1 MDVFNLYA
9 KLSLNT
15 DDYEKGVEKAKGGAS
30 SLMDVFSGTLLGN
43 VVSDGLRTVANGI
56 AEIGKTA
63 ASMAVSIGK
72 ASLDSYADYEQLV
85 GGVETLYKD
94 SAGIIENYAKDAY
107 KNVGLSANDYMET
120 STSFA
125 AALVSSLSGDTEKA
139 AEMANTAISDMSDN
153 ANKMGTNITSIQDAY
168 NGFAKQNYTML
179 DNLKLG
185 YGGTQAEMKRLI
197 KEAAAMKDT
206 QKELGVTV
214 DATSMSYA
222 NIVQAI
228 HVVQANMGIMGTTSK
243 EAATTIQGSTAS
255 MKSAWENLL
264 TGIADPEQDFQTLVD
279 NLVDSVITAG
289 NNIIPRIKEI
299 VPTLID
305 GLSELVTQLAPYVSG
320 VIMELE
326 PTIEEGLQSLF
337 GGLSSVASELQPIVA
352 DVFSFFGDA
361 IISGLTSAIE
371 NSDFSFLL
379 DIFDNV
385 KTAAEEVV
393 PVIEKIAPA
402 LVTVG
407 AAVKGWQIGT
417 EIQKMVTAFD
427 EAKVAVS
434 LFSMGLSDTE
444 IAQGALNGT
453 LKASEVLAGLLTG
466 KISLMT
472 LAQAAAAKAQAV
484 LNAVMSAN
492 PIAIVITLIAA
503 LIGVFV
509 TLYAT
514 NEDFRNKVNAA
525 WNAVK
530 ETISGVVNA
539 IGTFFT
545 QTIPEAISN
554 VIEWF
559 QQLPERISE
568 FLLNAIQSVADW
580 ATQTV
585 ENARQAGSN
594 FINAVVEF
602 FSQLPYNLGVFLG
615 TALANIVIWAAETA
629 ENARQAGSQFLQNV
643 VEFFTQLPG
652 NVLTFLS
659 TTIQNVIAWAGQM
672 KSNAIDAA
680 STFLN
685 NVIEFF
691 TQLPGKVAEW
701 FTRTV
706 EKAVEWA
713 GEMKDKGVQ
722 AAKDLLD
729 AVVTGVSELPGKI
742 FNLGVNAAKSL
753 LEGIKSMG
761 SWLKD
766 QVGNFVDGIVSGFT
780 GTVQTN
786 GSHAGGMDYVPYNNY
801 VANLHRGEMVLTA
814 DEAAAYRKG
823 EANTAGGMTI
833 NIDINGIQ
841 FEDVN
846 SMAHALANQISYE
859 LQAQSNRKAAVYA

>member
-56 AEIGKTA
+56 TEIGKTA
-63 ASMAVSIGK
+63 ANMAVSIGK

-125 AALVSSLSGDTEKA
+125 AALVSSLGGDTNKA

-153 ANKMGTNITSIQDAY
+153 ANKMGTNMQSIQDAY

-179 DNLKLG
+179 DNLKIG

-197 KEAAAMKDT
+197 KEAAAMTDT

-214 DATSMSYA
+214 DSNSMSYA

-264 TGIADPEQDFQTLVD
+264 TGIADPEQDFQALVD

-326 PTIEEGLQSLF
+326 PTIEEGLQALF

-371 NSDFSFLL
+371 SSDFSFLL
-379 DIFDNV
+379 DIFNNV
-385 KTAAEEVV
+385 KTA
-393 PVIEKIAPA
+393 IENIANIIDSF
-402 LVTVG
+402 
-407 AAVKGWQIGT
+407 K
-417 EIQKMVTAFD
+417 
-427 EAKVAVS
+427 
-434 LFSMGLSDTE
+434 
-444 IAQGALNGT
+444 N
-453 LKASEVLAGLLTG
+453 
-466 KISLMT
+466 
-472 LAQAAAAKAQAV
+472 
-484 LNAVMSAN
+484 NA
-492 PIAIVITLIAA
+492 
-503 LIGVFV
+503 
-509 TLYAT
+509 
-514 NEDFRNKVNAA
+514 NAA
-525 WNAVK
+525 WDAISAKIQEVVAFVQPYVEAAMQVIGQVVTQVITDLTPVIQSIGEAFSAAWSLVQTVWAWASAFFQAIFQSIVVIFTPFAPIISGFFQGAWIIIQSIWNVAASFFQTVFDLITGVFSTIDAVLSGDFQDAWESIQGIFEGVFGFFSTVGQNAV
-530 ETISGVVNA
+530 
-539 IGTFFT
+539 
-545 QTIPEAISN
+545 
-554 VIEWF
+554 
-559 QQLPERISE
+559 
-568 FLLNAIQSVADW
+568 
-580 ATQTV
+580 
-585 ENARQAGSN
+585 
-594 FINAVVEF
+594 
-602 FSQLPYNLGVFLG
+602 
-615 TALANIVIWAAETA
+615 
-629 ENARQAGSQFLQNV
+629 
-643 VEFFTQLPG
+643 
-652 NVLTFLS
+652 
-659 TTIQNVIAWAGQM
+659 
-672 KSNAIDAA
+672 
-680 STFLN
+680 
-685 NVIEFF
+685 
-691 TQLPGKVAEW
+691 
-701 FTRTV
+701 
-706 EKAVEWA
+706 
-713 GEMKDKGVQ
+713 
-722 AAKDLLD
+722 
-729 AVVTGVSELPGKI
+729 
-742 FNLGVNAAKSL
+742 
-753 LEGIKSMG
+753 EGIKGGIAAVWNGLVS
-761 SWLKD
+761 
-766 QVGNFVDGIVSGFT
+766 FVQGLWDGIKSIFVINASDVKNNT
-780 GTVQTN
+780 GSD

-814 DEAAAYRKG
+814 DEADEYRKG
-823 EANTAGGMTI
+823 TAKTAGGMTI
-833 NIDINGIQ
+833 NIDVNGIQ
-841 FEDVN
+841 FSDVN

>member
-43 VVSDGLRTVANGI
+43 VVSDGLRNVANGI
-56 AEIGKTA
+56 TEIGKTA
-63 ASMAVSIGK
+63 ANMAMSIGK

-153 ANKMGTNITSIQDAY
+153 ANKMGTNIASIQDAY

-197 KEAAAMKDT
+197 KEAAAMTDT

-214 DATSMSYA
+214 DSTSMSYA

-326 PTIEEGLQSLF
+326 PTIEEGLQTLF

-352 DVFSFFGDA
+352 DVFSFFSDA

-393 PVIEKIAPA
+393 PVIEEIAPA

-417 EIQKMVTAFD
+417 KIQKMVTAFD

-434 LFSMGLSDTE
+434 LFSMGLSDAE

-472 LAQAAAAKAQAV
+472 FAQAAAAKAQAAF
-484 LNAVMSAN
+484 NAVLAAN
-492 PIAIVITLIAA
+492 PIALVVVAIGA
-503 LIGVFV
+503 LVGILAV
-509 TLYAT
+509 LYAK
-514 NEDFRNKVNAA
+514 NEDFRNGVNAA
-525 WNAVK
+525 WDAISAKIQEVVAFVQPYVEAAMQVIGQVVTQVITDLTPVIQSIGEAFSAAWSLVQTVWAWASAFFQAIFQAIVVIFAPFAPIISGFFQGAWIIIQSIWNVAVSFFQTVFNLITGVFSTIDAVLSGDFQSAWESIQGIFEGAFDFFSTVGQNAV
-530 ETISGVVNA
+530 
-539 IGTFFT
+539 
-545 QTIPEAISN
+545 
-554 VIEWF
+554 
-559 QQLPERISE
+559 
-568 FLLNAIQSVADW
+568 
-580 ATQTV
+580 
-585 ENARQAGSN
+585 
-594 FINAVVEF
+594 
-602 FSQLPYNLGVFLG
+602 
-615 TALANIVIWAAETA
+615 
-629 ENARQAGSQFLQNV
+629 
-643 VEFFTQLPG
+643 
-652 NVLTFLS
+652 
-659 TTIQNVIAWAGQM
+659 
-672 KSNAIDAA
+672 
-680 STFLN
+680 
-685 NVIEFF
+685 
-691 TQLPGKVAEW
+691 
-701 FTRTV
+701 
-706 EKAVEWA
+706 
-713 GEMKDKGVQ
+713 
-722 AAKDLLD
+722 
-729 AVVTGVSELPGKI
+729 
-742 FNLGVNAAKSL
+742 
-753 LEGIKSMG
+753 EGIKGGIAAVWGGLVS
-761 SWLKD
+761 
-766 QVGNFVDGIVSGFT
+766 FVQGLWDGIKSIFVINAGDVKNNT
-780 GTVQTN
+780 GSD

-814 DEAAAYRKG
+814 DEADSYRHGKGSSNGFNLTQNIYAAKQTPVELAASTAAYFQR
-823 EANTAGGMTI
+823 ARWAI
-833 NIDINGIQ
+833 
-841 FEDVN
+841 
-846 SMAHALANQISYE
+846 
-859 LQAQSNRKAAVYA
+859 

>member
-56 AEIGKTA
+56 TEIGKNA
-63 ASMAVSIGK
+63 ANMAVSIGK

-153 ANKMGTNITSIQDAY
+153 ANKMGTNISSIQDAY

-197 KEAAAMKDT
+197 KEAAAMTDT

-214 DATSMSYA
+214 DSNSMSYA

-264 TGIADPEQDFQTLVD
+264 TGIADPEQDFQALVD

-326 PTIEEGLQSLF
+326 PTIEKGLQALF

-393 PVIEKIAPA
+393 PVIEEIAPA

-417 EIQKMVTAFD
+417 KIQKMATAFD

-434 LFSMGLSDTE
+434 SFSMGLSDTE
-444 IAQGALNGT
+444 IAQGALNST

-472 LAQAAAAKAQAV
+472 LAQAAAAKAQAAF
-484 LNAVMSAN
+484 NAVLAAN
-492 PIAIVITLIAA
+492 PITLVVVAIGA
-503 LIGVFV
+503 LVGILAV
-509 TLYAT
+509 LYAK
-514 NEDFRNKVNAA
+514 NEDFRNGVNDAWDAISAKIQEVVAFVQPYVEAAMQVIGQVVTQVITDLTPVIQSIGEAFSAA
-525 WNAVK
+525 WSLVQTVWEWASAFFQAIFQAIVVIFAPFAPI
-530 ETISGVVNA
+530 ISG
-539 IGTFFT
+539 FF
-545 QTIPEAISN
+545 QGAWII
-554 VIEWF
+554 
-559 QQLPERISE
+559 
-568 FLLNAIQSVADW
+568 IQSIWNVAVSFF
-580 ATQTV
+580 QTV
-585 ENARQAGSN
+585 FNLITGVFST
-594 FINAVVEF
+594 IDAVLSGDFQGAWESIQGIFEGAFDF
-602 FSQLPYNLGVFLG
+602 FSTV
-615 TALANIVIWAAETA
+615 
-629 ENARQAGSQFLQNV
+629 
-643 VEFFTQLPG
+643 
-652 NVLTFLS
+652 
-659 TTIQNVIAWAGQM
+659 GQ
-672 KSNAIDAA
+672 S
-680 STFLN
+680 
-685 NVIEFF
+685 
-691 TQLPGKVAEW
+691 
-701 FTRTV
+701 
-706 EKAVEWA
+706 AV
-713 GEMKDKGVQ
+713 
-722 AAKDLLD
+722 
-729 AVVTGVSELPGKI
+729 
-742 FNLGVNAAKSL
+742 
-753 LEGIKSMG
+753 EGIKG
-761 SWLKD
+761 GIAAVW
-766 QVGNFVDGIVSGFT
+766 GGFVSFVQGLWDGIKSIFVINASDVKNNT
-780 GTVQTN
+780 GSD

-814 DEAAAYRKG
+814 DEADSYRRGKGSGSGFTLTQNIYAAKQTPVELAASTAAYFQR
-823 EANTAGGMTI
+823 ARWAI
-833 NIDINGIQ
+833 
-841 FEDVN
+841 
-846 SMAHALANQISYE
+846 
-859 LQAQSNRKAAVYA
+859 

>member
-43 VVSDGLRTVANGI
+43 VVSDGLRNVANGI
-56 AEIGKTA
+56 TGIGKTA
-63 ASMAVSIGK
+63 ANMAVSIGK
-72 ASLDSYADYEQLV
+72 ASLDSYADCEQLV

-125 AALVSSLSGDTEKA
+125 ASLVSSLGGDTEKA

-153 ANKMGTNITSIQDAY
+153 ANKMGTNISSIQDAY

-197 KEAAAMKDT
+197 KEAAAMTDT

-214 DATSMSYA
+214 DSTSMSYA

-264 TGIADPEQDFQTLVD
+264 TGIADPEQDFQSLVD

-305 GLSELVTQLAPYVSG
+305 GLSELVIQLSPYVSS

-326 PTIEEGLQSLF
+326 PTIEEGLKALF

-361 IISGLTSAIE
+361 IISGMTSAIE

-385 KTAAEEVV
+385 KTAAEKVV
-393 PVIEKIAPA
+393 PVIEEIAPA

-417 EIQKMVTAFD
+417 KIQKMVTAFD

-434 LFSMGLSDTE
+434 LFSMGLSDAE

-472 LAQAAAAKAQAV
+472 LAQAAAAKAQAAF
-484 LNAVMSAN
+484 NAVFAAN
-492 PIAIVITLIAA
+492 PIALVVVAIGA
-503 LIGVFV
+503 LVGILAV
-509 TLYAT
+509 LYAK
-514 NEDFRNKVNAA
+514 NEDFRNSVNGVIESIWAKIEELVAWVQPYVEAAMQVIGQVVTQVITDLTPVIQSIGEAFSAA
-525 WNAVK
+525 WSLVQTVWAWASAFFQAIFQAIVVIFAPFAPI
-530 ETISGVVNA
+530 ISG
-539 IGTFFT
+539 FF
-545 QTIPEAISN
+545 QGAWII
-554 VIEWF
+554 
-559 QQLPERISE
+559 
-568 FLLNAIQSVADW
+568 IQSIWNVAVSFF
-580 ATQTV
+580 QTV
-585 ENARQAGSN
+585 FNLITGVFST
-594 FINAVVEF
+594 IDAVLSGDFQSAWESIQGIFEGAFDF
-602 FSQLPYNLGVFLG
+602 FSTVG
-615 TALANIVIWAAETA
+615 
-629 ENARQAGSQFLQNV
+629 QNV
-643 VEFFTQLPG
+643 VEG
-652 NVLTFLS
+652 
-659 TTIQNVIAWAGQM
+659 IKGGIA
-672 KSNAIDAA
+672 
-680 STFLN
+680 
-685 NVIEFF
+685 
-691 TQLPGKVAEW
+691 
-701 FTRTV
+701 
-706 EKAVEWA
+706 AVW
-713 GEMKDKGVQ
+713 GGLVSFVQ
-722 AAKDLLD
+722 GLWD
-729 AVVTGVSELPGKI
+729 
-742 FNLGVNAAKSL
+742 
-753 LEGIKSMG
+753 GIKSI
-761 SWLKD
+761 
-766 QVGNFVDGIVSGFT
+766 FVINASDVKNNT
-780 GTVQTN
+780 GVN

-814 DEAAAYRKG
+814 DEADNYRRGKGSSNGFNLTQNIYAAKQTPVELAASTAAYFQR
-823 EANTAGGMTI
+823 ARWAI
-833 NIDINGIQ
+833 
-841 FEDVN
+841 
-846 SMAHALANQISYE
+846 
-859 LQAQSNRKAAVYA
+859 

>member
-1 MDVFNLYA
+1 MDIFNLYA

-56 AEIGKTA
+56 TEIGKTA
-63 ASMAVSIGK
+63 ANMAVSIGK

-125 AALVSSLSGDTEKA
+125 AALVSSLGGDTQKA
-139 AEMANTAISDMSDN
+139 AEMANTSISDMSDN
-153 ANKMGTNITSIQDAY
+153 ANKMGTNISSIQDAY

-197 KEAAAMKDT
+197 KEAAAMTDT

-214 DATSMSYA
+214 DSNSMSYA

-264 TGIADPEQDFQTLVD
+264 TGIADPDQDFQTLVD

-305 GLSELVTQLAPYVSG
+305 GLSELVTQLAPYVSS

-379 DIFDNV
+379 DIFNNV
-385 KTAAEEVV
+385 KTA
-393 PVIEKIAPA
+393 IENIANIIDSF
-402 LVTVG
+402 
-407 AAVKGWQIGT
+407 K
-417 EIQKMVTAFD
+417 
-427 EAKVAVS
+427 
-434 LFSMGLSDTE
+434 
-444 IAQGALNGT
+444 N
-453 LKASEVLAGLLTG
+453 
-466 KISLMT
+466 
-472 LAQAAAAKAQAV
+472 
-484 LNAVMSAN
+484 NA
-492 PIAIVITLIAA
+492 
-503 LIGVFV
+503 
-509 TLYAT
+509 
-514 NEDFRNKVNAA
+514 NAA
-525 WNAVK
+525 WDAISAKIQEVVAFVQPYV
-530 ETISGVVNA
+530 EAAMQVIGQVVTQVITDLTPVIQSIGEAFSAAWSLVQTVWAWASAFFQAIFQAIVAIFTPFAPIISG
-539 IGTFFT
+539 FF
-545 QTIPEAISN
+545 QGAWII
-554 VIEWF
+554 
-559 QQLPERISE
+559 
-568 FLLNAIQSVADW
+568 IQSIWNVAVIFF
-580 ATQTV
+580 QTV
-585 ENARQAGSN
+585 FDLITGVFST
-594 FINAVVEF
+594 IDAVLSGDFQGAWESIQGIFEGVFDF
-602 FSQLPYNLGVFLG
+602 FSTVG
-615 TALANIVIWAAETA
+615 
-629 ENARQAGSQFLQNV
+629 QNV
-643 VEFFTQLPG
+643 VEG
-652 NVLTFLS
+652 
-659 TTIQNVIAWAGQM
+659 IKGGIA
-672 KSNAIDAA
+672 
-680 STFLN
+680 
-685 NVIEFF
+685 
-691 TQLPGKVAEW
+691 
-701 FTRTV
+701 
-706 EKAVEWA
+706 AVWN
-713 GEMKDKGVQ
+713 GLVSFVQ
-722 AAKDLLD
+722 GLWD
-729 AVVTGVSELPGKI
+729 
-742 FNLGVNAAKSL
+742 
-753 LEGIKSMG
+753 GIKSIFVINAGDVKNNTG
-761 SWLKD
+761 SD
-766 QVGNFVDGIVSGFT
+766 
-780 GTVQTN
+780 
-786 GSHAGGMDYVPYNNY
+786 GSHAGGLDYVPYNNY
-801 VANLHRGEMVLTA
+801 VANLHRGEMVLTSA
-814 DEAAAYRKG
+814 EATEYRKG
-823 EANTAGGMTI
+823 NANAAGGMTF

-841 FEDVN
+841 FNDVN
-846 SMAHALANQISYE
+846 SMAHALVNQISYE

>member
-56 AEIGKTA
+56 TEIGKTA
-63 ASMAVSIGK
+63 ANMAVSIGK

-125 AALVSSLSGDTEKA
+125 AALVSSLGGDTNKA

-153 ANKMGTNITSIQDAY
+153 ANKMGTNISSIQDAY

-197 KEAAAMKDT
+197 KEAAAMTDT

-214 DATSMSYA
+214 DSNSMSYA

-255 MKSAWENLL
+255 MKSSWENLL
-264 TGIADPEQDFQTLVD
+264 TGIADPEQDFQALVD

-305 GLSELVTQLAPYVSG
+305 GLSELVTQLAPYVSS

-326 PTIEEGLQSLF
+326 PTVEEGLQALF

-352 DVFSFFGDA
+352 DVFSFLGDA
-361 IISGLTSAIE
+361 IVSGLTNAVE

-385 KTAAEEVV
+385 KTAVEEVV
-393 PVIEKIAPA
+393 PLIEKIAPA

-407 AAVKGWQIGT
+407 AAAKGWEIGKKLQS
-417 EIQKMVTAFD
+417 IVTGFD

-434 LFSMGLSDTE
+434 LFSMGLSDAE

-472 LAQAAAAKAQAV
+472 LAQTAAAKAQAAF
-484 LNAVMSAN
+484 NAVLAAN
-492 PIAIVITLIAA
+492 PIALVVVAVGA
-503 LIGVFV
+503 LVGILAV
-509 TLYAT
+509 LYAK
-514 NEDFRNKVNAA
+514 NEDFRSKVNAA
-525 WNAVK
+525 WESVSEK
-530 ETISGVVNA
+530 VQGVVD
-539 IGTFFT
+539 
-545 QTIPEAISN
+545 
-554 VIEWF
+554 
-559 QQLPERISE
+559 
-568 FLLNAIQSVADW
+568 FLMPYIAA
-580 ATQTV
+580 AM
-585 ENARQAGSN
+585 GS
-594 FINAVVEF
+594 IK
-602 FSQLPYNLGVFLG
+602 
-615 TALANIVIWAAETA
+615 
-629 ENARQAGSQFLQNV
+629 NV
-643 VEFFTQLPG
+643 VEKVVESLVPVAESIGQAFSAAWNLAKTVWSWASAFFSAIVRAIITIFSPFTPLIGGIFGAAFAAVKTVWGVATSFFQMIFNVITG
-652 NVLTFLS
+652 IFAVIDGVLTVDFRK
-659 TTIQNVIAWAGQM
+659 AW
-672 KSNAIDAA
+672 
-680 STFLN
+680 
-685 NVIEFF
+685 
-691 TQLPGKVAEW
+691 
-701 FTRTV
+701 
-706 EKAVEWA
+706 
-713 GEMKDKGVQ
+713 
-722 AAKDLLD
+722 
-729 AVVTGVSELPGKI
+729 
-742 FNLGVNAAKSL
+742 
-753 LEGIKSMG
+753 EGIKGIFGGVFSFFSG
-761 SWLKD
+761 
-766 QVGNFVDGIVSGFT
+766 VGNQVVNGIKSGISAIWDGLTSFVRGLWNGIKGIFVINASDVKNNT
-780 GTVQTN
+780 G
-786 GSHAGGMDYVPYNNY
+786 GSTSRRAGGLDYVPYNDY

-814 DEAAAYRKG
+814 READEYRKNGVQGGTGFVVNQTIYAAKQTPVELAAATR
-823 EANTAGGMTI
+823 
-833 NIDINGIQ
+833 
-841 FEDVN
+841 
-846 SMAHALANQISYE
+846 
-859 LQAQSNRKAAVYA
+859 AAFQRARWATV

>member
-56 AEIGKTA
+56 TEIGKTA
-63 ASMAVSIGK
+63 ANMAVSIGK

-153 ANKMGTNITSIQDAY
+153 ANKMGTNISSIQDAY

-197 KEAAAMKDT
+197 KEAAAMTDT

-214 DATSMSYA
+214 DSTSMSYA

-393 PVIEKIAPA
+393 PVIEEIAPA

-417 EIQKMVTAFD
+417 KIQKMVTAFD

-434 LFSMGLSDTE
+434 LFSMGLSDAE

-472 LAQAAAAKAQAV
+472 LAQTAAAKAQAV
-484 LNAVMSAN
+484 FNAVLAAN
-492 PIAIVITLIAA
+492 PITLVVVAIGA
-503 LIGVFV
+503 LVGILAV
-509 TLYAT
+509 LYAK
-514 NEDFRNKVNAA
+514 NEDFRNSVNGVIENIWAKIQEFIAWVQPYVEAAMQVIRQIVTQVITDLTPVIQSIGEAFSAA
-525 WNAVK
+525 WSLVQTVWAWASAFFQAIFQAIVVIF
-530 ETISGVVNA
+530 TPFAPIISG
-539 IGTFFT
+539 FF
-545 QTIPEAISN
+545 QGAWII
-554 VIEWF
+554 
-559 QQLPERISE
+559 
-568 FLLNAIQSVADW
+568 IQSIWNVAVSFF
-580 ATQTV
+580 QTV
-585 ENARQAGSN
+585 FDLITGVFST
-594 FINAVVEF
+594 IDAVLSGDFQGAWESIQGIFEGVFDF
-602 FSQLPYNLGVFLG
+602 FSTVG
-615 TALANIVIWAAETA
+615 
-629 ENARQAGSQFLQNV
+629 QNV
-643 VEFFTQLPG
+643 VEG
-652 NVLTFLS
+652 
-659 TTIQNVIAWAGQM
+659 IKGGIA
-672 KSNAIDAA
+672 
-680 STFLN
+680 
-685 NVIEFF
+685 
-691 TQLPGKVAEW
+691 
-701 FTRTV
+701 
-706 EKAVEWA
+706 AVWD
-713 GEMKDKGVQ
+713 GLVSFVQ
-722 AAKDLLD
+722 GLWD
-729 AVVTGVSELPGKI
+729 
-742 FNLGVNAAKSL
+742 
-753 LEGIKSMG
+753 GIKSI
-761 SWLKD
+761 
-766 QVGNFVDGIVSGFT
+766 FVINAGDVKNNT
-780 GTVQTN
+780 GAD

-814 DEAAAYRKG
+814 DEADSYRRGKGSSNGFTLTQNIYAAKQTPVELAASTAAYFQR
-823 EANTAGGMTI
+823 ARWAI
-833 NIDINGIQ
+833 
-841 FEDVN
+841 
-846 SMAHALANQISYE
+846 
-859 LQAQSNRKAAVYA
+859 

>member
-153 ANKMGTNITSIQDAY
+153 ANKMGTNISSIQDAY

-197 KEAAAMKDT
+197 KEAAAMTDT

-214 DATSMSYA
+214 DSTSMSYA

-326 PTIEEGLQSLF
+326 PTIEEGLQALF

-352 DVFSFFGDA
+352 DVFSFLGDA

-385 KTAAEEVV
+385 KTAVEEVV
-393 PVIEKIAPA
+393 PVIEEIAPA

-417 EIQKMVTAFD
+417 KIQKMVTAFD

-434 LFSMGLSDTE
+434 LFSMGLSDAE

-472 LAQAAAAKAQAV
+472 LAQTAAAKAQAAF
-484 LNAVMSAN
+484 NAVLAAN
-492 PIAIVITLIAA
+492 PITLVVVAIGALVGILAVLYAKNEGFRNSVNGVIENIWAKIQEFIAWVQPYVQAAMQVIGQVVTQAITDLTPVIQSIGEAFSAAWSLVQTVWAWASAFFQAIFQAIIVIFTPFAPIISGFFQGAWIIIQSIWNVAVSFFQTVFDLIT
-503 LIGVFV
+503 GVFSTIDAV
-509 TLYAT
+509 LSG
-514 NEDFRNKVNAA
+514 DFQSA
-525 WNAVK
+525 W
-530 ETISGVVNA
+530 ESIQGIFEGV
-539 IGTFFT
+539 F
-545 QTIPEAISN
+545 
-554 VIEWF
+554 
-559 QQLPERISE
+559 
-568 FLLNAIQSVADW
+568 D
-580 ATQTV
+580 
-585 ENARQAGSN
+585 
-594 FINAVVEF
+594 F
-602 FSQLPYNLGVFLG
+602 FSTVG
-615 TALANIVIWAAETA
+615 
-629 ENARQAGSQFLQNV
+629 QNV
-643 VEFFTQLPG
+643 VEG
-652 NVLTFLS
+652 
-659 TTIQNVIAWAGQM
+659 IKGGIA
-672 KSNAIDAA
+672 
-680 STFLN
+680 
-685 NVIEFF
+685 
-691 TQLPGKVAEW
+691 
-701 FTRTV
+701 
-706 EKAVEWA
+706 AVWD
-713 GEMKDKGVQ
+713 GLVSFVQ
-722 AAKDLLD
+722 GLWD
-729 AVVTGVSELPGKI
+729 
-742 FNLGVNAAKSL
+742 
-753 LEGIKSMG
+753 GIKSI
-761 SWLKD
+761 
-766 QVGNFVDGIVSGFT
+766 FVINADDVKNNT
-780 GTVQTN
+780 GAD

-814 DEAAAYRKG
+814 DEADSYRRGKGSGNGFTLTQNIYAAKQTPVELAASTAAYFQR
-823 EANTAGGMTI
+823 ARW
-833 NIDINGIQ
+833 
-841 FEDVN
+841 
-846 SMAHALANQISYE
+846 AL
-859 LQAQSNRKAAVYA
+859 

>member
-56 AEIGKTA
+56 TEIGKTA
-63 ASMAVSIGK
+63 ANMAVSIGK

-125 AALVSSLSGDTEKA
+125 AALVSSLGGDTNKA

-153 ANKMGTNITSIQDAY
+153 ANKMGTNMQSIQDAY

-179 DNLKLG
+179 DNLKIG

-197 KEAAAMKDT
+197 KEAAAMTDT

-214 DATSMSYA
+214 DSNSMSYA

-264 TGIADPEQDFQTLVD
+264 TGIADPEQDFQALVD

-326 PTIEEGLQSLF
+326 PTIEEGLQALF

-371 NSDFSFLL
+371 SSDFSFLL
-379 DIFDNV
+379 DIFNNV
-385 KTAAEEVV
+385 KTAIENIANIIDSFKNNANAAWDAISAKIQEVV
-393 PVIEKIAPA
+393 AFVQPYVEAAMQVIGQVVTQVITDLTPVIQSIGEAFSAAWSLVQTVWAWASAFFQAIFQSIVVIFTPFAPIISGFFQ
-402 LVTVG
+402 G
-407 AAVKGWQIGT
+407 AWII
-417 EIQKMVTAFD
+417 IQSIWN
-427 EAKVAVS
+427 VAVS
-434 LFSMGLSDTE
+434 FFQTVFDLITGVFSTIDAVLSGDF
-444 IAQGALNGT
+444 QGAWESIQGIF
-453 LKASEVLAGLLTG
+453 E
-466 KISLMT
+466 
-472 LAQAAAAKAQAV
+472 
-484 LNAVMSAN
+484 
-492 PIAIVITLIAA
+492 
-503 LIGVFV
+503 GVF
-509 TLYAT
+509 
-514 NEDFRNKVNAA
+514 
-525 WNAVK
+525 
-530 ETISGVVNA
+530 G
-539 IGTFFT
+539 
-545 QTIPEAISN
+545 
-554 VIEWF
+554 
-559 QQLPERISE
+559 
-568 FLLNAIQSVADW
+568 
-580 ATQTV
+580 
-585 ENARQAGSN
+585 
-594 FINAVVEF
+594 F
-602 FSQLPYNLGVFLG
+602 FSTVG
-615 TALANIVIWAAETA
+615 
-629 ENARQAGSQFLQNV
+629 QNV
-643 VEFFTQLPG
+643 VEG
-652 NVLTFLS
+652 
-659 TTIQNVIAWAGQM
+659 IKGGIA
-672 KSNAIDAA
+672 
-680 STFLN
+680 
-685 NVIEFF
+685 
-691 TQLPGKVAEW
+691 
-701 FTRTV
+701 
-706 EKAVEWA
+706 AVWN
-713 GEMKDKGVQ
+713 GLVSFVQ
-722 AAKDLLD
+722 GLWD
-729 AVVTGVSELPGKI
+729 
-742 FNLGVNAAKSL
+742 
-753 LEGIKSMG
+753 GIKSIFVINASDVKNNTG
-761 SWLKD
+761 SD
-766 QVGNFVDGIVSGFT
+766 
-780 GTVQTN
+780 

-814 DEAAAYRKG
+814 DEADEYRKG
-823 EANTAGGMTI
+823 TAKTAGGMTI
-833 NIDINGIQ
+833 NIDVNGIQ
-841 FEDVN
+841 FSDVN

>member
-56 AEIGKTA
+56 TEIGKTA
-63 ASMAVSIGK
+63 ANMAVSIGK

-125 AALVSSLSGDTEKA
+125 AALVSSLGGDTNKA

-153 ANKMGTNITSIQDAY
+153 ANKMGTNMQSIQDAY

-179 DNLKLG
+179 DNLKIG

-197 KEAAAMKDT
+197 KEAAAMTDT

-214 DATSMSYA
+214 DSNSMSYA

-264 TGIADPEQDFQTLVD
+264 TGIADPEQDFQALVD

-326 PTIEEGLQSLF
+326 PTIEEGLQALF

-371 NSDFSFLL
+371 SSDFSFLL
-379 DIFDNV
+379 DIFNNV
-385 KTAAEEVV
+385 KTAIENIANIIDSFKNNANAAWDAISAKIQEVV
-393 PVIEKIAPA
+393 AFVQPYVEAAMQVIGQVVTQVITDLTPVIQSIGEAFSAAWSLVQTVWAWASAFFQAIFQSIVVIFTPFAPIISGFFQ
-402 LVTVG
+402 G
-407 AAVKGWQIGT
+407 AWII
-417 EIQKMVTAFD
+417 IQSIWN
-427 EAKVAVS
+427 VAVS
-434 LFSMGLSDTE
+434 FFQTVFDLITGVFSTIDAVLSGDF
-444 IAQGALNGT
+444 QGAWESIQGIFEGVFGFFST
-453 LKASEVLAGLLTG
+453 VG
-466 KISLMT
+466 
-472 LAQAAAAKAQAV
+472 Q
-484 LNAVMSAN
+484 NAV
-492 PIAIVITLIAA
+492 
-503 LIGVFV
+503 
-509 TLYAT
+509 
-514 NEDFRNKVNAA
+514 
-525 WNAVK
+525 
-530 ETISGVVNA
+530 
-539 IGTFFT
+539 
-545 QTIPEAISN
+545 
-554 VIEWF
+554 
-559 QQLPERISE
+559 
-568 FLLNAIQSVADW
+568 
-580 ATQTV
+580 
-585 ENARQAGSN
+585 
-594 FINAVVEF
+594 
-602 FSQLPYNLGVFLG
+602 
-615 TALANIVIWAAETA
+615 
-629 ENARQAGSQFLQNV
+629 
-643 VEFFTQLPG
+643 
-652 NVLTFLS
+652 
-659 TTIQNVIAWAGQM
+659 
-672 KSNAIDAA
+672 
-680 STFLN
+680 
-685 NVIEFF
+685 
-691 TQLPGKVAEW
+691 
-701 FTRTV
+701 
-706 EKAVEWA
+706 
-713 GEMKDKGVQ
+713 
-722 AAKDLLD
+722 
-729 AVVTGVSELPGKI
+729 
-742 FNLGVNAAKSL
+742 
-753 LEGIKSMG
+753 EGIKGGIAAVWNGLVS
-761 SWLKD
+761 
-766 QVGNFVDGIVSGFT
+766 FVQGLWDGIKSIFVINASDVKNNT
-780 GTVQTN
+780 GSD

-814 DEAAAYRKG
+814 DEADEYRKG
-823 EANTAGGMTI
+823 TAKTAGGMTI
-833 NIDINGIQ
+833 NIYVNGIQ
-841 FEDVN
+841 FSDVN